1 MPSSVRYLKRKGHW
15 YPTGI
20 KMLLTKEKR
29 LQKLRKGDKQRASGK
44 QIEVSRGQGEEHF
57 VTRQKKI
64 NIIAEFS
71 LHLCS

>member
-20 KMLLTKEKR
+20 KMVTKEKR
-29 LQKLRKGDKQRASGK
+29 LQNLRKRDKQRASGK
-44 QIEVSRGQGEEHF
+44 QIEVSRGQ
-57 VTRQKKI
+57 RSILLQDRKI
-64 NIIAEFS
+64 NIIAGFS